1 VTRRR
6 DFLAF
11 LTTFAFGAFSA
22 STIARASGGG
32 GMGGGG
38 GGSISKSARSGETV
52 RVSHHWEMDGSAVSI
67 KITKQPSNGSVSTR
81 VATEKVPG
89 RPGETPKTARVTSVF
104 YKSKKGFVG
113 EDSFTYVRTSA
124 RVSGTYTITVTV
136 R

>member
-1 VTRRR
+1 
-6 DFLAF
+6 
-11 LTTFAFGAFSA
+11 LTTFVFGAFSI
-22 STIARASGGG
+22 STIARASGG
-32 GMGGGG
+32 MGG

-52 RVSHHWEMDGSAVSI
+52 RVSHHWETDGSAVSI
-67 KITKQPSNGSVSTR
+67 KVIKQPSNGSVSTR
-81 VATEKVPG
+81 AATEKIPV
-89 RPGETPKTARVTSVF
+89 RPGEIPKSTRVTSVY

>member
-1 VTRRR
+1 MKGRR

-11 LTTFAFGAFSA
+11 VGTLVVGVFSIKGA
-22 STIARASGGG
+22 ARASGGG
-32 GMGGGG
+32 GS
-38 GGSISKSARSGETV
+38 GGSISKSANSGETV

-67 KITKQPSNGSVSTR
+67 KIIKQPANGSVSTR
-81 VATEKVPG
+81 VASEKVPG
-89 RPGETPKTARVTSVF
+89 RPGETPKSARVTSVF

-113 EDSFTYVRTSA
+113 EDNFTYVRTSA

>member
-1 VTRRR
+1 M
-6 DFLAF
+6 
-11 LTTFAFGAFSA
+11 GG
-22 STIARASGGG
+22 SGGR
-32 GMGGGG
+32 
-38 GGSISKSARSGETV
+38 GGSISKSANSGETV
-52 RVSHHWEMDGSAVSI
+52 RVSHHWETDGSAISI
-67 KITKQPSNGSVSTR
+67 KIIKQPSNGSVSTR